1 MPKSSNQKQK
11 LLYLQKIL
19 LEKTDEEH
27 ALSMTE
33 LIRELEHYDIQ
44 ASRKSVYDDMEILQ
58 HFGLNICRIRSL
70 TTRYYI
76 GNRDF
81 QIPELKLLVDAIQ
94 SSKFITPKKSMELI
108 AKLEHL
114 VSEHEGRL
122 LQRQVTRYPP
132 TAGSLLP
139 ISAGR

>member
-58 HFGLNICRIRSL
+58 HFGLDICRIRSR

-81 QIPELKLLVDAIQ
+81 QIPELMKPALVHTLQ
-94 SSKFITPKKSMELI
+94 
-108 AKLEHL
+108 
-114 VSEHEGRL
+114 EG
-122 LQRQVTRYPP
+122 
-132 TAGSLLP
+132 
-139 ISAGR
+139 